1 MPFIVTPSELNRR
14 ADFYHQLQQL
24 TSAGL
29 GIVNALDQLQR
40 NSSSRRYRTATGHL
54 LGLIQRGQALGE
66 SMRAIP
72 DWLPDFDVTL
82 IEAGEQS
89 GRLDRCFRMLGDY
102 YVERAKVARKV
113 IGGLLYPAFL
123 LHLLAAVAALVLF
136 FWFSLTIAVL
146 PLVGL
151 GVIYVLTFVLIYATQ
166 NKHSEA
172 WRAKVEFLLSLIP
185 LLGKARRHLAVARL
199 SAALE
204 ALISAGVSIIEA
216 WVLAGRASG
225 SMALQKTVDS
235 WVPELRAGKTPAEL
249 LQQTRKFPD
258 IFTSQYVAGEVSGKL
273 DETLERLRDYYQED
287 GGQKVRALA
296 QWIPIGIYLLILIG
310 GGAFVIWFWVTY
322 FNKVQQAVG
331 GF

>member
-1 MPFIVTPSELNRR
+1 MPLIVTPSELNRR

-29 GIVNALDQLQR
+29 GITRSLDQLQR
-40 NSSSRRYRTATGHL
+40 NAPSPRYRQATQQL
-54 LGLIQRGQALGE
+54 LGHIERGERLGQ

-82 IEAGEQS
+82 IESGEQS

-102 YVERAKVARKV
+102 YVQRAKIARRV
-113 IGGLLYPAFL
+113 IAALAYPGFL
-123 LHLLAAVAALVLF
+123 LHLLAFVAALVLF
-136 FWFSLTIAVL
+136 FWYPKFCVL
-146 PLVGL
+146 PLIGL
-151 GVIYVLTFVLIYATQ
+151 FVLYVLVFLLIYATQ

-172 WRAKVEFLLSLIP
+172 WRSKVEFVLDKIP
-185 LLGKARRHLAVARL
+185 IMGKARRHLALGRL
-199 SAALE
+199 AAALE

-216 WVLAGRASG
+216 WQMAAKASG
-225 SMALQKTVDS
+225 SVALQRLVDS
-235 WVPELRAGKTPAEL
+235 WIPSLRAGKTPAEMI
-249 LQQTRKFPD
+249 QESRMFPD
-258 IFTSQYVAGEVSGKL
+258 IFTGQYVAGEVSGKL

-287 GGQKVRALA
+287 GSQKVQLLA

-310 GGAFVIWFWVTY
+310 GGGFVIWFWVTY
-322 FNKVQQAVG
+322 FNKVQQAI

>member
-29 GIVNALDQLQR
+29 GIVNALGQLQR
-40 NSSSRRYRTATGHL
+40 NSPSRRYRVATGHL

-66 SMRAIP
+66 SIRAIP
-72 DWLPDFDVTL
+72 DWLPDFDITL

-102 YVERAKVARKV
+102 YVERAKVARRV
-113 IGGLLYPAFL
+113 ISGLLYPAFL
-123 LHLLAAVAALVLF
+123 LHLLAGVEVLVLF
-136 FWFSLTIAVL
+136 FWFPRICVL
-146 PLVGL
+146 PLVALFG
-151 GVIYVLTFVLIYATQ
+151 IYVVTFVLIYATQ

-172 WRAKVEFLLSLIP
+172 WRAKVEFFLGLIP
-185 LLGKARRHLAVARL
+185 LVGKARRHLAVARL

-204 ALISAGVSIIEA
+204 ALISAGMSIIEA

-235 WVPELRAGKTPAEL
+235 WVPDLRAGKTPAEM

-258 IFTSQYVAGEVSGKL
+258 IFTSQYAAGEVSGKL
-273 DETLERLRDYYQED
+273 DETLGRLRDYYQED

-296 QWIPIGIYLLILIG
+296 QWIPIGIYLLVLIG

>member
-29 GIVNALDQLQR
+29 GIVNTLDQLQR
-40 NSSSRRYRTATGHL
+40 NSPSRSYRVATAHL
-54 LGLIQRGQALGE
+54 LAQIQRGQALGE

-72 DWLPDFDVTL
+72 NWLPDFDITL

-102 YVERAKVARKV
+102 YVERAKVARRV

-123 LHLLAAVAALVLF
+123 LHVLAAVSALVLF
-136 FWFSLTIAVL
+136 FWYPKICVL
-146 PLVGL
+146 PLVALFGL
-151 GVIYVLTFVLIYATQ
+151 YVATFLLIYATQ
-166 NKHSEA
+166 NKHSET
-172 WRAKVEFLLSLIP
+172 WRAKVEFFLNKIP
-185 LLGKARRHLAVARL
+185 MLGKARKHLAVARL

-216 WVLAGRASG
+216 WSLAGRASG
-225 SMALQKTVDS
+225 SVTIQRTVDS
-235 WVPELRAGKTPAEL
+235 WIPALRAGKTPAEM
-249 LQQTRKFPD
+249 LQETRKFPD
-258 IFTSQYVAGEVSGKL
+258 IFTSQYVAGEISGKL
-273 DETLERLRDYYQED
+273 DESLERLRDYYQED
-287 GGQKVRALA
+287 GSQKVRALS
-296 QWIPIGIYLLILIG
+296 QWIPIGIYLFILIG
-310 GGAFVIWFWVTY
+310 GGCFVIWFWMTY
-322 FNKVQQAVG
+322 FNKVQETIG

>member
-29 GIVNALDQLQR
+29 GIVNALDNLQR
-40 NSSSRRYRTATGHL
+40 NSPSRRYRVATGHL
-54 LGLIQRGQALGE
+54 LGLIQRGQPLGE

-72 DWLPDFDVTL
+72 DWLPDFDITL

-102 YVERAKVARKV
+102 YVERAKVARRV
-113 IGGLLYPAFL
+113 VSSLLYPAFL
-123 LHLLAAVAALVLF
+123 LHMLAGVSALVLF
-136 FWFSLTIAVL
+136 FWYPKICVL
-146 PLVGL
+146 PLVALFGF
-151 GVIYVLTFVLIYATQ
+151 YVATFVLIFATQ

-172 WRAKVEFLLSLIP
+172 WRAKVEFFLNKIP
-185 LLGKARRHLAVARL
+185 LVGKARKHLAVARL

-216 WVLAGRASG
+216 WALAGRASG
-225 SMALQKTVDS
+225 SVALQRTVDS
-235 WVPELRAGKTPAEL
+235 WIPSLRAGKTPAEM

-258 IFTSQYVAGEVSGKL
+258 IFTSQYVAGEISGKL

-322 FNKVQQAVG
+322 FNKVQDAVG

>member
-1 MPFIVTPSELNRR
+1 MPLIVTPSELNRR

-29 GIVNALDQLQR
+29 GIVHTLDQLKR
-40 NSSSRRYRTATGHL
+40 NSPSSRYRAATGHL
-54 LGLIQRGQALGE
+54 LGLIQNGQALGE

-72 DWLPDFDVTL
+72 DWLPDFDITL

-89 GRLDRCFRMLGDY
+89 GRLDRCFRMLADY
-102 YVERAKVARKV
+102 YVERAKVARRV
-113 IGGLLYPAFL
+113 IGALAYPAFL
-123 LHLLAAVAALVLF
+123 LHMLAGVSALVLF
-136 FWFSLTIAVL
+136 FWFPKICVL
-146 PLVGL
+146 PLVALFG
-151 GVIYVLTFVLIYATQ
+151 IYIATFVLVYAMQ

-172 WRAKVEFLLSLIP
+172 WRSKMEFFLGKIP
-185 LLGKARRHLAVARL
+185 LISKARRHLAVARF

-216 WVLAGRASG
+216 WSMAGRASG
-225 SMALQKTVDS
+225 SVALQRTVDS
-235 WVPELRAGKTPAEL
+235 WIPALRSGKTPAEM
-249 LQQTRKFPD
+249 LQQTRAFPD
-258 IFTSQYVAGEVSGKL
+258 IFTGQYVSGEVSGKL

-310 GGAFVIWFWVTY
+310 GGGFVIWFWITY
-322 FNKVQQAVG
+322 FKKVQDAVG

>member
-29 GIVNALDQLQR
+29 GIVHSLDQLQK
-40 NSSSRRYRTATGHL
+40 NSPSRRYRVATGHL

-72 DWLPDFDVTL
+72 DWLPDFDITL

-102 YVERAKVARKV
+102 YVERAKVARRV
-113 IGGLLYPAFL
+113 IGGLAYPAFL
-123 LHLLAAVAALVLF
+123 LHMLAFVAALVLF
-136 FWFSLTIAVL
+136 FWFPLVIAVL

-151 GVIYVLTFVLIYATQ
+151 LVVYVVTFGLIYSTQ

-172 WRAKVEFLLSLIP
+172 WRAKVEFLLGMIP
-185 LLGKARRHLAVARL
+185 LVGKARRHLAVARL

-225 SMALQKTVDS
+225 SMALQRTVDS
-235 WVPELRAGKTPAEL
+235 WIPNLRAGKTPAEM

-287 GGQKVRALA
+287 GGQRVRTLSR
-296 QWIPIGIYLLILIG
+296 WVPLSIYLLILIG
-310 GGAFVIWFWVTY
+310 GGGFVIWFWITY
-322 FNKVQQAVG
+322 FNKVSEAVG

>member
-29 GIVNALDQLQR
+29 GIVNALGQLQR
-40 NSSSRRYRTATGHL
+40 NSPSRRYRVATGHL

-66 SMRAIP
+66 SIRAIP
-72 DWLPDFDVTL
+72 DWLPDFDITL

-102 YVERAKVARKV
+102 YVERAKVARRV
-113 IGGLLYPAFL
+113 ISGLLYPAFL
-123 LHLLAAVAALVLF
+123 LHLLAGVAVLVLF
-136 FWFSLTIAVL
+136 FWFPRICVL
-146 PLVGL
+146 PLVALFG
-151 GVIYVLTFVLIYATQ
+151 IYVVTFVLIYATQ

-172 WRAKVEFLLSLIP
+172 WRAKVEFFLGLIP
-185 LLGKARRHLAVARL
+185 LVGKARRHLAVARL

-204 ALISAGVSIIEA
+204 ALISAGMSIIEA

-235 WVPELRAGKTPAEL
+235 WVPDLRAGKTPAEM

-258 IFTSQYVAGEVSGKL
+258 IFTSQYAAGEVSGKL
-273 DETLERLRDYYQED
+273 DETLGRLRDYYQED

>member
-29 GIVNALDQLQR
+29 GIVNSLDQLQR
-40 NSSSRRYRTATGHL
+40 NSPSRSYRVATGHL

-72 DWLPDFDVTL
+72 DWLPDFDITL

-102 YVERAKVARKV
+102 YVERAKVARRV
-113 IGGLLYPAFL
+113 IGALAYPAFL
-123 LHLLAAVAALVLF
+123 LHMLAGVSALVLF
-136 FWFSLTIAVL
+136 FWYPKICVL
-146 PLVGL
+146 PLVALFGL
-151 GVIYVLTFVLIYATQ
+151 YVVTFLVIYATQ

-172 WRAKVEFLLSLIP
+172 WRAKVEFVLSKIP
-185 LLGKARRHLAVARL
+185 VLAKARRHLAVARL

-216 WVLAGRASG
+216 WVLAGKASG
-225 SMALQKTVDS
+225 SVALQRTVDS
-235 WVPELRAGKTPAEL
+235 WVPALRAGKTPAEM
-249 LQQTRKFPD
+249 LQQSRAFPE
-258 IFTSQYVAGEVSGKL
+258 IFTSQYAAGEVSGKL

-287 GGQKVRALA
+287 GGQKVRTLA

-310 GGAFVIWFWVTY
+310 GGGFVIWFWITY
-322 FNKVQQAVG
+322 FNKVQQAIG

>member
-1 MPFIVTPSELNRR
+1 MPLIVTPRELNRR

-29 GIVNALDQLQR
+29 GIVRALDQLKR
-40 NSSSRRYRTATGHL
+40 NAPSPAYRTATQEL
-54 LGLIQRGQALGE
+54 LGYIEKGQPLGL

-102 YVERAKVARKV
+102 YVERAKVAKKI
-113 IGGLLYPAFL
+113 IGGLAYPVFL
-123 LHLLAAVAALVLF
+123 VHLLAAVAALVLF
-136 FWFSLTIAVL
+136 FWFPRLCLL
-146 PLVGL
+146 PIVGL
-151 GVIYVLTFVLIYATQ
+151 FLLYIITFVMIYATQ
-166 NKHSEA
+166 NKHGEA
-172 WRAKVEFLLSLIP
+172 WRGKVEFVLDKIP
-185 LLGKARRHLAVARL
+185 VMGKARHHLALGRL

-216 WVLAGRASG
+216 WQMAARASG
-225 SMALQKTVDS
+225 SVALQRTVES
-235 WVPELRAGKTPAEL
+235 WVPSLRAGRTPAEMV
-249 LQQTRKFPD
+249 QESGEFPD
-258 IFTSQYVAGEVSGKL
+258 VFTGQYVAGEISGKL

-287 GGQKVRALA
+287 GGQKVRILA
-296 QWIPIGIYLLILIG
+296 QWIPIGIYLLVLIVG
-310 GGAFVIWFWVTY
+310 GGFVIWFWTTY
-322 FNKVQQAVG
+322 FAKVQEAVG

>member
-29 GIVNALDQLQR
+29 GIVNTLEQLKR
-40 NSSSRRYRTATGHL
+40 NSPSRSYRIATGHL

-72 DWLPDFDVTL
+72 NWLPDFDITL

-102 YVERAKVARKV
+102 YVERAKVARRV
-113 IGGLLYPAFL
+113 IASLAYPAFL
-123 LHLLAAVAALVLF
+123 LHLLAGVSALVLF
-136 FWFSLTIAVL
+136 FWFPRICVL
-146 PLVGL
+146 PLVALAGL
-151 GVIYVLTFVLIYATQ
+151 YVVTFILIYATQ
-166 NKHSEA
+166 NKHSEG
-172 WRAKVEFLLSLIP
+172 WRGKVEFFLARIP
-185 LLGKARRHLAVARL
+185 LVGKARKHLAVARF

-216 WVLAGRASG
+216 WSLAGRASG
-225 SMALQKTVDS
+225 SIALQRRIDS
-235 WVPELRAGKTPAEL
+235 WIPDLRAGKTPAEM
-249 LQQTRKFPD
+249 LQQTRAFPD

-296 QWIPIGIYLLILIG
+296 QWIPLGIYLLILIG
-310 GGAFVIWFWVTY
+310 GGAFVIWFWITY
-322 FNKVQQAVG
+322 FNKVQQAIG